1 MTENQA
7 KESEQVKALSDNE
20 DEDDGN
26 EISASIEDILPPEI
40 LESLPDKEKRRVV
53 SSLSIMAMQGSSLQ
67 RSSIAKQ
74 LKPEHVTQII
84 QNSEKDSQR
93 EFEKNK
99 ISENTKRL
107 GMGAILSLVII
118 VFVYAGVTKDKDLSE
133 KVVLAGISALG
144 GFGAGFAIAKK
155 DQ

>member
-1 MTENQA
+1 MTENQ
-7 KESEQVKALSDNE
+7 SNDPEQVKALSDNE
-20 DEDDGN
+20 DDEN

-40 LESLPDKEKRRVV
+40 LENLPDREKRRVV

-107 GMGAILSLVII
+107 GMGAILSLVVI

>member
-1 MTENQA
+1 MTENQS
-7 KESEQVKALSDNE
+7 KESEQEKVLSDIE
-20 DEDDGN
+20 DEDDGD

-40 LESLPDKEKRRVV
+40 LESLPEKEKRRVV

-74 LKPEHVTQII
+74 LKPEHISQII

-107 GMGAILSLVII
+107 GMGAILSLIII
-118 VFVYAGVTKDKDLSE
+118 VFVYAGTTKDKDLSE